1 MKRPYK
7 MEAKNFSDSVREWS
21 YEKFKSTF
29 ENVYPID
36 ELNRVAVELGIKV
49 KGPRMKEIE
58 AKPEE

>member
-21 YEKFKSTF
+21 YEKFKATF

-36 ELNRVAVELGIKV
+36 ELNRVAVDLGIKV
-49 KGPRMKEIE
+49 KSSRVKEIE
-58 AKPEE
+58 PKSEE